1 MADSSSGSGSSDFD
15 ALARQYWGMWGD
27 AMRGA
32 APKSAAEVGM
42 QGFQDAIKAWT
53 GQAGDSGQGFDNVLG
68 HFGRQNGDWFAQ
80 MQQVAA
86 QFAGRDNSAKD
97 IANAWKQALGGAG
110 ANPFE
115 ALIGGMQGKG
125 LEGFQQWSD
134 AAKPYSQGM
143 RTEAMSALD
152 MPTFGFTREH
162 QEHLQTLAKAQLH
175 CQEAMSAYNT
185 LMGEVSKD
193 AYSRFETKLAEREEP
208 GRQINSARA
217 LFDLWVDAAEEAYAE
232 TALSPEFRKIYG
244 EMVNAQMKL
253 RSCVQGVTEQAAGT
267 MGLPGRTEVDSA
279 HRKIAELERQFRR
292 MQRNQENEPR
302 QQPVKAAEKP
312 VASEKAA
319 AAPKRAAKQKAAQK
333 SASKPAKKVAKN
345 TVQAG
350 SKPAAK
356 KAVKKVAKKVT
367 KTVAKKIVKPA
378 ARKPLASKPAA
389 RKPTKPA
396 SRKR

>member
-1 MADSSSGSGSSDFD
+1 MANSSGSGSSDFD

-27 AMRGA
+27 AMRRS

-42 QGFQDAIKAWT
+42 QGFQEAIRSWT
-53 GQAGDSGQGFDNVLG
+53 GQAGGSAQGFDNVLG

-86 QFAGRDNSAKD
+86 QFAGRDNSAHD

-115 ALIGGMQGKG
+115 ALMGGMQGPG
-125 LEGFQQWSD
+125 LEGFEQWSE
-134 AAKPYSQGM
+134 AAKPYLQGM

-162 QEHLQTLAKAQLH
+162 QEHLQALAKAQLH
-175 CQEAMSAYNT
+175 YQDAMSAYNG
-185 LMGEVSKD
+185 LMGDVSKD

-208 GRQINSARA
+208 GRQISSARG

-232 TALSPEFRKIYG
+232 AALSLEFRKVYG
-244 EMVNAQMKL
+244 AMVNAQMTL
-253 RSCVQGVTEQAAGT
+253 RSCVQRMAEQAAST
-267 MGLPGRTEVDSA
+267 MGMPGRTEVDGA
-279 HRKIAELERQFRR
+279 HRKIAELERQLRR
-292 MQRNQENEPR
+292 MQRNQENDAQRQPLKTATKAEPAG
-302 QQPVKAAEKP
+302 KT
-312 VASEKAA
+312 A
-319 AAPKRAAKQKAAQK
+319 AAPKRAAKPKLESKQTPKPVKRTAKAA
-333 SASKPAKKVAKN
+333 
-345 TVQAG
+345 

-356 KAVKKVAKKVT
+356 KAVKKVAK
-367 KTVAKKIVKPA
+367 TVAKKAVKTA
-378 ARKPLASKPAA
+378 ARKPVASKP
-389 RKPTKPA
+389 TKSA

>member
-1 MADSSSGSGSSDFD
+1 MTNSSGSGSSDFD

-27 AMRGA
+27 AMRGS

-42 QGFQDAIKAWT
+42 QGFQDAIKSWT
-53 GQAGDSGQGFDNVLG
+53 GQAGGSGHGFDNVLG

-97 IANAWKQALGGAG
+97 IANAWQQALGGAG

-115 ALIGGMQGKG
+115 ALFGGMRGKG
-125 LEGFQQWSD
+125 LEGFEQWSE
-134 AAKPYSQGM
+134 AAKPWLQGM

-152 MPTFGFTREH
+152 MPTLGFTREH
-162 QEHLQTLAKAQLH
+162 QEHLQALAKAQLH
-175 CQEAMSAYNT
+175 FQDTMSAYNT
-185 LMGEVSKD
+185 LMGKVSKD

-208 GRQINSARA
+208 GRQINSARG
-217 LFDLWVDAAEEAYAE
+217 LFDLWIDAAEEAYAE
-232 TALSPEFRKIYG
+232 TALSPEFRKVYG
-244 EMVNAQMKL
+244 AMVNAQMTL
-253 RSCVQGVTEQAAGT
+253 RSSVQGMTEQAAGT

-279 HRKIAELERQFRR
+279 HRKIAELERQLRR
-292 MQRNQENEPR
+292 MQRNQEKEA
-302 QQPVKAAEKP
+302 QQQSVKTAAKPSLPEKT
-312 VASEKAA
+312 A
-319 AAPKRAAKQKAAQK
+319 AAPKRAAKPKPAPK
-333 SASKPAKKVAKN
+333 PASKPAKKTAKK
-345 TVQAG
+345 TVKAA

-356 KAVKKVAKKVT
+356 KAVKKITKKKSVT
-367 KTVAKKIVKPA
+367 
-378 ARKPLASKPAA
+378 PAA